1 MPEMNNSCIVL
12 EGGGLRGAFTCGVLE
27 YLLENKQQFDRVV
40 GVSAGACNAASF
52 VSGQKGRNWKVN
64 IELPSDRRF
73 MGIKYLISKGSYFNM
88 PFIFNEIPK
97 KLIPFD
103 EIAFY
108 KNPSEFDIVISSLAT
123 GKSTILSKRK
133 IEEIG
138 LDKALI
144 ATSSIPFLSKA
155 VNIDGKLFYDGGVS
169 DSIPV
174 RYALSRHEKVV
185 LVLTRPRGYRKGE
198 TSSKKLIQW
207 TFRKHSE
214 FRDAMLNRNDAYNKT
229 LDFCE
234 KMERDGKVFIIAPAE
249 EFSIDRLEKSFE
261 KRAALYHHGY
271 QLMGQEYEKMK
282 KFLG

>member
-1 MPEMNNSCIVL
+1 MKNSCIVL

-27 YLLENKQQFDRVV
+27 YLLENKLHFDRVI
-40 GVSAGACNAASF
+40 GVSAGACNAASYA
-52 VSGQKGRNWKVN
+52 SGQKGRNWKVN
-64 IELPSDRRF
+64 IELPSDKRF
-73 MGIKYLISKGSYFNM
+73 MGIKYLITKGSYFNM
-88 PFIFNEIPK
+88 SFIFNEIPK

-103 EIAFY
+103 ETAFY
-108 KNPSEFDIVISSLAT
+108 KNQAEFDIVISSLET
-123 GKSTILSKRK
+123 GKSTILSKKK

-155 VNIDGKLFYDGGVS
+155 VNIDGELFYDGGVS
-169 DSIPV
+169 DSIPA
-174 RYALSRHEKVV
+174 RYALSKHEKAV

-207 TFRKHSE
+207 AFRKYPA
-214 FRDAMLNRNDAYNKT
+214 FMNAMLNRNNAYNKT

-234 KMERDGKVFIIAPAE
+234 QMEREGKLFIIAPAA
-249 EFSIDRLEKSFE
+249 EFTFGRLEKSLE

-271 QLMGQEYEKMK
+271 QLMAAEFEKMK
-282 KFLG
+282 EFLG